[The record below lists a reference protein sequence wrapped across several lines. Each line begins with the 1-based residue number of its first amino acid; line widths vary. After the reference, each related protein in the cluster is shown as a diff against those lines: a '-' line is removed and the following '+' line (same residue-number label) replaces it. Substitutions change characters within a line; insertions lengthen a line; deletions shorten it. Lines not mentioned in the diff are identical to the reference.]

1 MWTHHF
7 RGAILISPTIYLL
20 PFFSI
25 DYFMA
30 LIKRSEK
37 KIFVSVRVHLR

>member
-1 MWTHHF
+1 MWAYHF
-7 RGAILISPTIYLL
+7 RGAILISSTIYLL
-20 PFFSI
+20 LFFSI

-37 KIFVSVRVHLR
+37 KIFVSVRIHLP